1 MTVKRK
7 AKSRAFEAIHS
18 AASDL
23 HEMGQIDAKTMREF
37 DVSCLTAVPNYTA
50 KDVQR
55 IRKKFKVSQSVFAN
69 YLNTSTSTVQK
80 WEIGDN
86 HPSGLAAKMLYVIEK
101 LGLNALA

>member
-1 MTVKRK
+1 MNAKKKV
-7 AKSRAFEAIHS
+7 KSRAFEAIHS

-23 HEMGQIDAKTMREF
+23 HEMGQINAKTMREF
-37 DVSCLTAVPNYTA
+37 DASCLTTVPSYTA

-55 IRKKFKVSQSVFAN
+55 IRKKFKVSQTVFAN

-86 HPSGLAAKMLYVIEK
+86 HPSGLAAKMLYVVEK
-101 LGLNALA
+101 LGLNALT

>member
-1 MTVKRK
+1 MTAKTK

-37 DVSCLTAVPNYTA
+37 DESCLTKVPVYTA

-55 IRKKFKVSQSVFAN
+55 IRNRFKVSQSVFAS

-80 WEIGDN
+80 WEVGDN
-86 HPSGLAAKMLYVIEK
+86 VPSGLAAKMLYVVEK
-101 LGLNALA
+101 LGLKALA

>member
-1 MTVKRK
+1 MTAKTK

-23 HEMGQIDAKTMREF
+23 HAMGQIDAKTMREF
-37 DVSCLTAVPNYTA
+37 DASCLTKVPVYTA

-55 IRKKFKVSQSVFAN
+55 IRKHFKVSQTVFAN

-80 WEIGDN
+80 WEVGDN
-86 HPSGLAAKMLYVIEK
+86 APSGLAAKMLYVVEK
-101 LGLNALA
+101 LGLKALA